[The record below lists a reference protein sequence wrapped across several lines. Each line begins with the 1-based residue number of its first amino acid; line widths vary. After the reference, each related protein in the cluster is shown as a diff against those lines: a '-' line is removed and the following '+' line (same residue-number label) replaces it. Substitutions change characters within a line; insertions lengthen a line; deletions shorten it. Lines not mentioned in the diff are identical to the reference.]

1 MQINYKY
8 ISLRTVQA
16 CFKFLF
22 GLELIFDTM
31 VLNWRQIQ
39 YYYYYYWYR
48 NLVWLLMK
56 HTASIGKLVT
66 VNSGELNDANAQ
78 APVDCY
84 GKYFAHFTFWQLIF
98 K

>member
-31 VLNWRQIQ
+31 VLNRRQIHF
-39 YYYYYYWYR
+39 YYHYWYR
-48 NLVWLLMK
+48 NLVRLLMK

-66 VNSGELNDANAQ
+66 VSSESNDADAQ

>member
-1 MQINYKY
+1 M
-8 ISLRTVQA
+8 
-16 CFKFLF
+16 
-22 GLELIFDTM
+22 
-31 VLNWRQIQ
+31 
-39 YYYYYYWYR
+39 
-48 NLVWLLMK
+48 LMK